1 MSKRILGALTLCALL
16 IVPNQPLLAWQQP
29 ATAAPARN
37 AEVLTRTNQ
46 LLQEVSQ
53 LRHLSVVSPVK
64 SGLKSRK
71 EIEQVVISSC
81 FDAFNER
88 RALTAEDL
96 LHDTVRVR
104 A

>member
-1 MSKRILGALTLCALL
+1 MSKRILGALALSALL

-71 EIEQVVISSC
+71 
-81 FDAFNER
+81 
-88 RALTAEDL
+88 
-96 LHDTVRVR
+96 
-104 A
+104 